1 MQGADASSPP
11 PAPAPEH
18 EHPPLHIHQLRT
30 DEAEAAVSRSRNG
43 EEEVKVDQRN
53 SDGAL
58 ATVRIWLMHRGTPT
72 PRARIYRLPSDRE
85 LSQRWLEQGQR
96 QPQPHKA
103 EAQTLAMTP
112 EEARQSLAAALG
124 QQQQQQQEN
133 ELPIPGEEDLIGF
146 VTTGAYNLAEG
157 KGTGIGSIAV
167 DKVGHIQQAKS
178 KHKRNSQEKKMCI
191 VRGAGE
197 RVGRL
202 GHWEVC

>member
-1 MQGADASSPP
+1 M
-11 PAPAPEH
+11 
-18 EHPPLHIHQLRT
+18 
-30 DEAEAAVSRSRNG
+30 
-43 EEEVKVDQRN
+43 
-53 SDGAL
+53 
-58 ATVRIWLMHRGTPT
+58 ATVRIWLKHRGTPT

-96 QPQPHKA
+96 QPHKA
-103 EAQTLAMTP
+103 YEAQTLAMTP
-112 EEARQSLAAALG
+112 EDARQSLAAALE
-124 QQQQQQQEN
+124 QPKEDNNNQEN

-167 DKVGHIQQAKS
+167 DKVGHAQQES
-178 KHKRNSQEKKMCI
+178 KQKPKQNNQEKQMCI
-191 VRGAGE
+191 VRGPGE